1 MTINVILKNGKIY
14 SSVCKIKSL
23 PLNNTTD
30 FVRKIF
36 QDRFYR
42 KQNTPEYI
50 LYGARERSAATVT
63 YSIYFIESP
72 LKITRQAD
80 YMKYLLL
87 DTNIYLH
94 YKDFEQIDWDTIVN
108 DKDFTIIVP
117 YTVVKEIDKCK
128 DGPRGKIK
136 TRAKSVSSKFGDY
149 FLNDN
154 YQKKLKLIQIDDP
167 SDEVLSM
174 NNLNRNICDDVIIG
188 SVLAFGHRND
198 IIIISHDNTLLI
210 KAKKFGLRFLPKMPE
225 KYLIAEEKSEEEK
238 ELERCHKELMHFKN
252 RQPQPK
258 IMFANGKTVLRIKVP
273 NLPDIKRELD
283 EIMTENK
290 ANHPHAHKSAHKLN
304 SPIRIEDV
312 SEVLAH
318 RFNDLRYV
326 MYSEEQLKKHNAE
339 LDKYYAYCE
348 KYHRFR
354 LEGRQLEEQVK
365 ELQFITYNGGS
376 AETGN
381 MNIFLEF
388 PGNVRLYNRQSIK
401 HMNDIKPVAPVI
413 GCRFSEY
420 GHGGEFRYAGPRGGL
435 DIPQLYCWD
444 LTKYLSQQKISVTSE
459 SLIHNVPRPLSIS
472 NSLYIDTKQCGS
484 FAINWH
490 ICAAGCIDRISGI
503 LNVII
508 ESD

>member
-1 MTINVILKNGKIY
+1 
-14 SSVCKIKSL
+14 
-23 PLNNTTD
+23 
-30 FVRKIF
+30 
-36 QDRFYR
+36 
-42 KQNTPEYI
+42 
-50 LYGARERSAATVT
+50 
-63 YSIYFIESP
+63 
-72 LKITRQAD
+72 
-80 YMKYLLL
+80 MKYLLL

-117 YTVVKEIDKCK
+117 YTVIKEIDKCK

-149 FLNDN
+149 FLDDN
-154 YQKKLKLIQIDDP
+154 YQKKLELIQIDDP
-167 SDEVLSM
+167 PDEVLSM

-188 SVLAFGHRND
+188 SALAFGHRND

-210 KAKKFGLRFLPKMPE
+210 KAKKFGLRFLPRMPE

-238 ELERCHKELMHFKN
+238 ELERCHKELMQFKN

-258 IMFANGKTVLRIKVP
+258 IMFANGKTVLRIKAP
-273 NLPDIKRELD
+273 SIPDTKRELD
-283 EIMTENK
+283 EIMTEIK
-290 ANHPHAHKSAHKLN
+290 ANHPHAHKSVHKLN
-304 SPIRIEDV
+304 SSIRIEDV

-318 RFNDLRYV
+318 HFNDLRYA

-348 KYHRFR
+348 KYHRFK

-388 PGNVRLYNRQSIK
+388 PGDVRLYNRQSI
-401 HMNDIKPVAPVI
+401 
-413 GCRFSEY
+413 
-420 GHGGEFRYAGPRGGL
+420 
-435 DIPQLYCWD
+435 
-444 LTKYLSQQKISVTSE
+444 
-459 SLIHNVPRPLSIS
+459 
-472 NSLYIDTKQCGS
+472 
-484 FAINWH
+484 
-490 ICAAGCIDRISGI
+490 
-503 LNVII
+503 
-508 ESD
+508 